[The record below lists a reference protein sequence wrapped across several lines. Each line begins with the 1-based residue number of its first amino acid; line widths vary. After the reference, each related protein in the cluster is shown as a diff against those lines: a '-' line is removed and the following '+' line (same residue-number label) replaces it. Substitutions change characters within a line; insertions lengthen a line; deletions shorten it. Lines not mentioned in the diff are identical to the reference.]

1 MAGTESVIYSNISA
15 NTADFQLRGGKYGM
29 SCVATFGGGS
39 IKLQKKGADGT
50 TYQSVSSGTD
60 FTAAGYA
67 TVDVPPGN
75 YRLTIATA
83 SAVYADVCR
92 IPGV

>member
-1 MAGTESVIYSNISA
+1 MSGTESQRFSNIDATTS
-15 NTADFQLRGGKYGM
+15 DFQLKGGKYAM

-67 TVDVPPGN
+67 TVDVPPGL

-83 SAVYADVCR
+83 SAIYADVCR